1 LGGTSPP
8 VFWRFVL
15 YVVLTEVIQVCAI
28 KKRKKGQTDTLMA
41 AKYDIFR
48 HIRHSSNRGYHK
60 EGSSRQQQQRVS
72 QRGQL
77 QTIIRLPAV
86 FPRWL
91 AKYHSKDT
99 ATNIAALHVCIFI
112 QKCWKMIEKTV

>member
-1 LGGTSPP
+1 LGGTSP

-28 KKRKKGQTDTLMA
+28 KKEKKRTNRYFNGGKL
-41 AKYDIFR
+41 R
-48 HIRHSSNRGYHK
+48 HLPAHQA
-60 EGSSRQQQQRVS
+60 QQQQRVP

-77 QTIIRLPAV
+77 QTIIRRPAV

-99 ATNIAALHVCIFI
+99 ARNIAALHVCIFI
-112 QKCWKMIEKTV
+112 QKCCKMIEKTV